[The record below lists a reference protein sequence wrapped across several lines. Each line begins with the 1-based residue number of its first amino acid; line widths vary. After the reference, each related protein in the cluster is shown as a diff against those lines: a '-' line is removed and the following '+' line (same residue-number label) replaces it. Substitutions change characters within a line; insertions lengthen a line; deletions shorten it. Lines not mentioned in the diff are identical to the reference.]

1 MQHKNCISLLH
12 LHLESFPHCY
22 YYCCCCAPGIFFFTL
37 KLLLHHPLR
46 VLTSCTQSDSCYAFS
61 NSTVCIYSYTYS
73 KWWWR
78 KKMLS
83 TLAAKIRI
91 FSLSV
96 FFFFLK
102 IGFLAISLGLL
113 YYCCAAKYYV
123 QKATKLLILIPLD
136 RIRSAHSKFNGKSR
150 RRRRRSEFLDL
161 TQYFWLKLFLLTLT
175 RENKHFLFLLTSFFG
190 FRNKMRWMSGNNVRL
205 LLLLLIKKIVLV
217 MNFWNISK
225 FFLTI
230 FLI

>member
-1 MQHKNCISLLH
+1 
-12 LHLESFPHCY
+12 
-22 YYCCCCAPGIFFFTL
+22 
-37 KLLLHHPLR
+37 
-46 VLTSCTQSDSCYAFS
+46 
-61 NSTVCIYSYTYS
+61 
-73 KWWWR
+73 
-78 KKMLS
+78 MLS
-83 TLAAKIRI
+83 AIPLYVFFIHIPNDDEEKNAQHISCKNKNILA
-91 FSLSV
+91 LG

-190 FRNKMRWMSGNNVRL
+190 FRNKMR
-205 LLLLLIKKIVLV
+205 
-217 MNFWNISK
+217 
-225 FFLTI
+225 
-230 FLI
+230 